1 MKLLPEQIKKEISE
15 NEEYVGHLLNKFS
28 MKLVTLKSEDTNS
41 VLSEQLKLYQ
51 DDVKGEEMKKS
62 RQPIFKSSILIA
74 SDFSGKEEEKEKKA
88 KKRHIEDYVT
98 DLVFRILDKLVL
110 LFLSNCLYFT
120 SIRDRT
126 C

>member
-15 NEEYVGHLLNKFS
+15 NEEYVGQLLNKFS

-74 SDFSGKEEEKEKKA
+74 SDFSGK
-88 KKRHIEDYVT
+88 
-98 DLVFRILDKLVL
+98 
-110 LFLSNCLYFT
+110 
-120 SIRDRT
+120 
-126 C
+126 